1 METATIAEIDTV
13 TDDSL
18 QRNNLLN
25 QYLKKPPFSPKKT
38 RGNLR
43 TDAYKQPS
51 PFVDALCAGTPP
63 DPVPEP
69 AGSLALFIEDLL
81 NADAASL
88 KDGSFSFTVPEDV
101 YNDYHYLNEY
111 RAKNVRDAFCF
122 GWGNYRKYAWGADE
136 IHPID
141 ATPGNN
147 WGGIG
152 MTLLDGVDTLKILGL
167 EKEFEEA
174 TRWIQTNATFDKN
187 IQAPVFEYNIR
198 IVGGLLAAYDLSKN
212 RMFLE
217 KACEIADRLLPAFST
232 PSGYPTVATL
242 RTDSLDLRQP
252 ENGRR
257 VNGFV
262 DAEQRHSGGA
272 GNDVC
277 GVFVLLQHTDDM

>member
-1 METATIAEIDTV
+1 
-13 TDDSL
+13 
-18 QRNNLLN
+18 
-25 QYLKKPPFSPKKT
+25 
-38 RGNLR
+38 
-43 TDAYKQPS
+43 
-51 PFVDALCAGTPP
+51 
-63 DPVPEP
+63 
-69 AGSLALFIEDLL
+69 
-81 NADAASL
+81 
-88 KDGSFSFTVPEDV
+88 
-101 YNDYHYLNEY
+101 
-111 RAKNVRDAFCF
+111 
-122 GWGNYRKYAWGADE
+122 
-136 IHPID
+136 
-141 ATPGNN
+141 
-147 WGGIG
+147 

-262 DAEQRHSGGA
+262 DAEQRHFGGA

-277 GVFVLLQHTDDM
+277 GVFVLLQHTDDS